1 MRYEWHF
8 EVVWENLPIMLSG
21 IWLTVWLAILCMI
34 FGAILGM
41 VVAVARLS
49 PWSWLRFIAYCY
61 TELFRTTPLLVQ
73 IIWIFY
79 VLPMVTQAMFPGT
92 DGIILTP
99 FYSGLVA
106 FSLNIAAFMA
116 EIYRAGI
123 TSISRGQSE
132 ASLALGMT
140 GAQVMRRILIPQA
153 ITRMIP
159 PIGTMW
165 ISLFKDTS
173 LLASIGVTELMYQA
187 RFLAVETYRPVEIFT
202 VCAVIYFIITFPQ
215 SIGVNWL
222 YHKYRTQE

>member
-21 IWLTVWLAILCMI
+21 IWLTVWMAVLCMI
-34 FGAILGM
+34 LGSILGM
-41 VVAVARLS
+41 VVAIGRLS

-79 VLPMVTQAMFPGT
+79 VLPLVTQAMFPGT

-106 FSLNIAAFMA
+106 FGLNISAFMA

-123 TSISRGQSE
+123 TSIGRGQSE

-187 RFLAVETYRPVEIFT
+187 RFLAVDTYRPVEIFT

-215 SIGVNWL
+215 SIGVNYL

>member
-1 MRYEWHF
+1 MRYQWHF
-8 EVVWENLPIMLSG
+8 DVVWENFPIMLSG
-21 IWLTVWLAILCMI
+21 IWLTVLLSILSMLL
-34 FGAILGM
+34 GAILGM
-41 VVAVARLS
+41 VVALARLS
-49 PWSWLRFIAYCY
+49 PWAGLRGIAYCY

-73 IIWIFY
+73 IVWVFY
-79 VLPMVTQAMFPGT
+79 VLPLVTGLT
-92 DGIILTP
+92 LTP

-106 FSLNIAAFMA
+106 FGLNIAAFMA

-123 TSISRGQSE
+123 TSVGRGQSE
-132 ASLALGMT
+132 ASLALGMS

-173 LLASIGVTELMYQA
+173 LVSAIGVTELMYQA
-187 RFLAVETYRPVEIFT
+187 RFLAVDTYRPVEIFT
-202 VCAVIYFIITFPQ
+202 VCAVIYFVITFPQ

-222 YHKYRTQE
+222 YHKYRTRE

>member
-1 MRYEWHF
+1 MRYQWHF
-8 EVVWENLPIMLSG
+8 DVVWENFPIMLSG
-21 IWLTVWLAILCMI
+21 IWLTVLLSILSMLL
-34 FGAILGM
+34 GAILGM
-41 VVAVARLS
+41 VVALARLS
-49 PWSWLRFIAYCY
+49 PWAGLRGIAYCY

-73 IIWIFY
+73 IVWVFY
-79 VLPMVTQAMFPGT
+79 VLPLVTGLT
-92 DGIILTP
+92 LTP

-106 FSLNIAAFMA
+106 FGLNIAAFMA

-123 TSISRGQSE
+123 TSVGRGQSE

-153 ITRMIP
+153 VTRMIP

-173 LLASIGVTELMYQA
+173 LVSAIGVTELMYQA
-187 RFLAVETYRPVEIFT
+187 RFLAVDTYRPVEIFT
-202 VCAVIYFIITFPQ
+202 VCAVIYFVITFPQ

-222 YHKYRTQE
+222 YHKYRTRE

>member
-1 MRYEWHF
+1 MRYQWHF
-8 EVVWENLPIMLSG
+8 DVVWENFPIMLSG
-21 IWLTVWLAILCMI
+21 IWLTVLLSILSMLL
-34 FGAILGM
+34 GAILGM
-41 VVAVARLS
+41 VVALARLS
-49 PWSWLRFIAYCY
+49 PWAGLRGIAYCY

-73 IIWIFY
+73 IVWVFY
-79 VLPMVTQAMFPGT
+79 VLPLVTGLT
-92 DGIILTP
+92 LTP

-106 FSLNIAAFMA
+106 FGLNIAAFMA

-123 TSISRGQSE
+123 TSVGRGQSE

-173 LLASIGVTELMYQA
+173 LVSAIGVTELMYQA
-187 RFLAVETYRPVEIFT
+187 RFLAVDTYRPVEIFT
-202 VCAVIYFIITFPQ
+202 VCAVIYFVITFPQ

-222 YHKYRTQE
+222 YHKYRTRE

>member
-8 EVVWENLPIMLSG
+8 EVVWENFPIMLSG
-21 IWLTVWLAILCMI
+21 IWLTVLLSILSMLL
-34 FGAILGM
+34 GAVLGM
-41 VVAVARLS
+41 VVALARLS
-49 PWSWLRFIAYCY
+49 PWAALRGIAYCY

-73 IIWIFY
+73 IVWVFY
-79 VLPMVTQAMFPGT
+79 VLPLLTGLT
-92 DGIILTP
+92 LTP

-106 FSLNIAAFMA
+106 FGLNIAAFMA

-123 TSISRGQSE
+123 TSVGRGQSE
-132 ASLALGMT
+132 ASLALGMS

-153 ITRMIP
+153 VTRMIP

-173 LLASIGVTELMYQA
+173 LVSAIGVTELMYQA
-187 RFLAVETYRPVEIFT
+187 RFLAVDTYRPVEIFT
-202 VCAVIYFIITFPQ
+202 VCAVIYFVITFPQ

-222 YHKYRTQE
+222 YHKYRTRE

>member
-1 MRYEWHF
+1 MRYQWHF
-8 EVVWENLPIMLSG
+8 DVVWENFPIMLSG
-21 IWLTVWLAILCMI
+21 IWLTVLLSILSMLL
-34 FGAILGM
+34 GAVLGM
-41 VVAVARLS
+41 VVALARLS
-49 PWSWLRFIAYCY
+49 PWAGLRGIAYCY

-73 IIWIFY
+73 IVWVFY
-79 VLPMVTQAMFPGT
+79 VLPLVTGLT
-92 DGIILTP
+92 LTP

-106 FSLNIAAFMA
+106 FGLNIAAFMA

-123 TSISRGQSE
+123 TSVGRGQSE

-153 ITRMIP
+153 VTRMIP

-173 LLASIGVTELMYQA
+173 LVSAIGVTELMYQA
-187 RFLAVETYRPVEIFT
+187 RFLAVDTYRPVEIFT
-202 VCAVIYFIITFPQ
+202 VCAVIYFVITFPQ

-222 YHKYRTQE
+222 YHKYRTRE

>member
-1 MRYEWHF
+1 MRYQWHF
-8 EVVWENLPIMLSG
+8 DVVWENFPIMLSG
-21 IWLTVWLAILCMI
+21 IWLTVLLSILSMLL
-34 FGAILGM
+34 GAILGM
-41 VVAVARLS
+41 VVALARLS
-49 PWSWLRFIAYCY
+49 PWAGLRGIAYCY

-73 IIWIFY
+73 IVWVVY
-79 VLPMVTQAMFPGT
+79 VLPLVTGLT
-92 DGIILTP
+92 LTP

-106 FSLNIAAFMA
+106 FGLNIAAFMA

-123 TSISRGQSE
+123 TSVGRGQSE

-173 LLASIGVTELMYQA
+173 LVSAIGVTELMYQA
-187 RFLAVETYRPVEIFT
+187 RFLAVDTYRPVEIFT
-202 VCAVIYFIITFPQ
+202 VCAVIYFVITFPQ

-222 YHKYRTQE
+222 YHKYRTRE

>member
-8 EVVWENLPIMLSG
+8 EVVWENFPIMLSG
-21 IWLTVWLAILCMI
+21 IWLTVLLSILSMLL
-34 FGAILGM
+34 GAVLGM
-41 VVAVARLS
+41 VVALAHLS
-49 PWSWLRFIAYCY
+49 PWAALRGIAYCY

-73 IIWIFY
+73 IVWVFY
-79 VLPMVTQAMFPGT
+79 VLPLLTGLT
-92 DGIILTP
+92 LTP

-106 FSLNIAAFMA
+106 FGLNIAAFMA

-123 TSISRGQSE
+123 TSVGRGQSE
-132 ASLALGMT
+132 ASLALGMS

-153 ITRMIP
+153 VTRMIP

-173 LLASIGVTELMYQA
+173 LVSAIGVTELMYQA
-187 RFLAVETYRPVEIFT
+187 RFLAVDTYRPVEIFT
-202 VCAVIYFIITFPQ
+202 VCAVIYFVITFPQ

-222 YHKYRTQE
+222 YHKYRTRE

>member
-1 MRYEWHF
+1 M
-8 EVVWENLPIMLSG
+8 
-21 IWLTVWLAILCMI
+21 
-34 FGAILGM
+34 
-41 VVAVARLS
+41 
-49 PWSWLRFIAYCY
+49 
-61 TELFRTTPLLVQ
+61 Q

>member
-1 MRYEWHF
+1 MRYQWHF
-8 EVVWENLPIMLSG
+8 DVVWENFPIMLSG
-21 IWLTVWLAILCMI
+21 IWLTVLLSILSMVL
-34 FGAILGM
+34 GAVLGM
-41 VVAVARLS
+41 VVALARLS
-49 PWSWLRFIAYCY
+49 PWAALRGIAYCY

-73 IIWIFY
+73 IVWVFY
-79 VLPMVTQAMFPGT
+79 VLPLVTGLT
-92 DGIILTP
+92 LTP

-106 FSLNIAAFMA
+106 FGLNIAAFMA

-123 TSISRGQSE
+123 TSVGRGQSE

-153 ITRMIP
+153 VTRMIP

-173 LLASIGVTELMYQA
+173 LVSAIGVTELMYQA
-187 RFLAVETYRPVEIFT
+187 RFLAVDTYRPVEIFT
-202 VCAVIYFIITFPQ
+202 VCAVIYFVITFPQ

-222 YHKYRTQE
+222 YHKYRTRE

>member
-1 MRYEWHF
+1 MPYQWHF
-8 EVVWENLPIMLSG
+8 EVVWENFPIMLSG
-21 IWLTVWLAILCMI
+21 IWLTVLLSILSMLL
-34 FGAILGM
+34 GAVLGM
-41 VVAVARLS
+41 AIALARLS
-49 PWSWLRFIAYCY
+49 PWAWLRGIAYCY

-73 IIWIFY
+73 IVWVFY
-79 VLPMVTQAMFPGT
+79 VLPLATGLA
-92 DGIILTP
+92 LTP

-106 FSLNIAAFMA
+106 FGLNIAAFMA

-123 TSISRGQSE
+123 TSVGRGQSE

-153 ITRMIP
+153 VTRMIP

-173 LLASIGVTELMYQA
+173 LVSAIGVTELMYQA
-187 RFLAVETYRPVEIFT
+187 RFLAVDTYRPVEIFT
-202 VCAVIYFIITFPQ
+202 VCAVIYFVITFPQ

-222 YHKYRTQE
+222 YHKYRTRE

>member
-1 MRYEWHF
+1 MRYQWHF
-8 EVVWENLPIMLSG
+8 DVVWENFPIMLSG
-21 IWLTVWLAILCMI
+21 IWLTVLLSILSMLL
-34 FGAILGM
+34 GAVLGM
-41 VVAVARLS
+41 VVALARLS
-49 PWSWLRFIAYCY
+49 PWTGLRGIAYCY

-73 IIWIFY
+73 IVWVFY
-79 VLPMVTQAMFPGT
+79 VLPLVTGLT
-92 DGIILTP
+92 LTP

-106 FSLNIAAFMA
+106 FGLNIAAFMA

-123 TSISRGQSE
+123 TSVGRGQSE

-153 ITRMIP
+153 VTRMIP

-173 LLASIGVTELMYQA
+173 LVSAIGVTELMYQA
-187 RFLAVETYRPVEIFT
+187 RFLAVDTYRPVEIFT
-202 VCAVIYFIITFPQ
+202 VCAVIYFVITFPQ

-222 YHKYRTQE
+222 YHKYRTRE